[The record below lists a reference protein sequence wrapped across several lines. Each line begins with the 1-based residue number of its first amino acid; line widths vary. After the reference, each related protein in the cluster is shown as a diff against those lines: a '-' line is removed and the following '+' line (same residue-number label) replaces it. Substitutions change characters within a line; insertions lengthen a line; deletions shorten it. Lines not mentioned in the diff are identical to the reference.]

1 MLPLAPDAAL
11 RHAGFFLALALLS
24 ALCVRLA
31 IAWRILDVPNHRS
44 AHARPIPKGGGLGV
58 VVATLVGLLIQYRFA
73 TLARLDD
80 PYFLAVIVGAAA
92 IAAVSLADDILSFR
106 QHWKLLAQVAAAIA
120 PLPWGLAIDT
130 LSLPWI
136 GPVPLG
142 PLAWPLTVLWVVFL
156 TNAMNFIDGL
166 DGMCAGIALVAALFL
181 AALALAEGG
190 AFVYVAA
197 LSLAAGCAGFLPF
210 NVPRAQIF
218 LGDVGS
224 QFIGYLFAILGIAA
238 ARFDQARVSLYIVPL
253 LLAVPIFDVAF
264 TLIRRALAG
273 ERLAEAHRGHLYQVL
288 ARTGVPP
295 LAVSALSVGMT
306 AVLGLVAFRFVA
318 LSPPAKLAVVAGVVA
333 ALALYAAWVAWRAR
347 RAGLTSWSGVSPAR
361 R

>member
-1 MLPLAPDAAL
+1 MFPLAPEAAL

-24 ALCVRLA
+24 ALCVRAAL
-31 IAWRILDVPNHRS
+31 AWRILDVPNHRS
-44 AHARPIPKGGGLGV
+44 AHARPTPKGGGIGV
-58 VVATLVGLLIQYRFA
+58 VIATLTGLLVQYRLA
-73 TLARLDD
+73 TIARIEDA
-80 PYFLAVIVGAAA
+80 YFVAVIVGATA

-130 LSLPWI
+130 LSLPWV

-142 PLAWPLTVLWVVFL
+142 WLASPVTVLWVVFL

-166 DGMCAGIALVAALFL
+166 DGMCAGIAFVAALFL
-181 AALALAEGG
+181 AAVALAEGG
-190 AFVYVAA
+190 AFVYIAS
-197 LSLAAGCAGFLPF
+197 LGLAAGCAGFLPF
-210 NVPRAQIF
+210 NVPRARIF

-224 QFIGYLFAILGIAA
+224 QFIGYLFAVLAIAA
-238 ARFDQARVSLYIVPL
+238 ARFDQARVSLYVVPL

-264 TLIRRALAG
+264 TLARRVLAG

-295 LAVSALSVGMT
+295 LAVSAVSVAMT
-306 AVLGLVAFRFVA
+306 AALGLVAFRFVS
-318 LSPPAKLAVVAGVVA
+318 LSPPAKLAVIAGVAG
-333 ALALYAAWVAWRAR
+333 ALALYAAWVARRAR
-347 RAGLTSWSGVSPAR
+347 RVGLTNWSGA
-361 R
+361 